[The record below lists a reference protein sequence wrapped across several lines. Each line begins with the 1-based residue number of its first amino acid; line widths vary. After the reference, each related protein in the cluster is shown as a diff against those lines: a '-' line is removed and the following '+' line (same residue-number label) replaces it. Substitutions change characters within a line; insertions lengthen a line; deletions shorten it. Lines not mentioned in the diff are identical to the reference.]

1 MWLLQLS
8 GKLLETCKERTVR
21 IAPGK
26 FLQKTPLL
34 ECKGICSPTNSPTH
48 SLKTFSS
55 NSDAWQDAKERATI
69 MVSDSFDLTIKCCT
83 FSTSSNA
90 ENLTL
95 SFHSWL

>member
-8 GKLLETCKERTVR
+8 GKLLETCKGANRPDNAYLNAKGYVHQL
-21 IAPGK
+21 IH
-26 FLQKTPLL
+26 LL
-34 ECKGICSPTNSPTH
+34 SH